1 MWCWGGA
8 QVVLKRCPGV
18 AQMVPRRCSRVPRW
32 CSGGGARV
40 VPRWCP
46 FVRVQVCMYACTH
59 VCIHV
64 CVCMYVCMYVCRHVT
79 RHFLV
84 QEAWVTEAVRVRRA
98 VAGLARNGQF
108 RIHMLILSR
117 SQIILEREWAIIT
130 IVVILTGTSRFGATP
145 WMRARDGNIV
155 IHNRRAPTNTGLVA
169 LSGRSFTARVDT
181 ARVWGPPLPLHI
193 RLHIRLSLVSLLY
206 TRNPT
211 M

>member
-1 MWCWGGA
+1 M
-8 QVVLKRCPGV
+8 VVPGWCPGGV
-18 AQMVPRRCSRVPRW
+18 HVY
-32 CSGGGARV
+32 
-40 VPRWCP
+40 
-46 FVRVQVCMYACTH
+46 VCRYACMH
-59 VCIHV
+59 VRMYVYMYV
-64 CVCMYVCMYVCRHVT
+64 CVCMYVCRHVT

>member
-1 MWCWGGA
+1 MPRCCSNGAQAVLKGAQVVLRWWCPGGA
-8 QVVLKRCPGV
+8 QVVSMCTCAG
-18 AQMVPRRCSRVPRW
+18 MH
-32 CSGGGARV
+32 
-40 VPRWCP
+40 
-46 FVRVQVCMYACTH
+46 VCMYACMYT
-59 VCIHV
+59 CM
-64 CVCMYVCMYVCRHVT
+64 CVYVCMYVCRHVT

-181 ARVWGPPLPLHI
+181 ARVWGPPLLLHI
-193 RLHIRLSLVSLLY
+193 RLHIRLSLVSLLH